1 MTANPTGGVTTA
13 LVDYAHSLKY
23 EDIPPEVIERTKQML
38 LDFLGVAYGGLR
50 VAESSAPIIR
60 GALDLAAGA
69 EGGSAVIGRPERL
82 PAHYAA
88 LLNATFAHSMD
99 FDDTHRDA
107 VIHVGTPLFATLL
120 ALAGERDASGRDF
133 LAAAVA
139 GYDVTG
145 KIGKAH
151 GGEAHARGFHPTATT
166 GVFGCAAA
174 GGRFLGCSPEQ
185 TANALGLN
193 VSQAA
198 GSTQFLENGSWNKRF
213 HTGLAAHNA
222 IISLVMA
229 RRGYLGATSPLEG
242 RHGYFALYANG
253 ADASRSLDGLG
264 SEFEVMNTAVKPY
277 PCCRYSHA
285 AIDAVADIARSESLA
300 FQDVDLIE
308 VTMGETGYG
317 LVADPP
323 DAKREP
329 SNVVEG
335 QFSVYFAAA
344 ATARNGAYAWDAYER
359 LADPDVRALMRR
371 VSVTLDA
378 SFGAGMQSAVA
389 VRTAGGRVHERFVPF
404 PKGEPENPMTWD
416 ELRGKFA
423 EWSAPV
429 IGPSRAAQVIE
440 QVSSLESLA
449 SMREL
454 ADNLGAQG

>member
-1 MTANPTGGVTTA
+1 MTTSQANGVTTA
-13 LVDYAHSLKY
+13 LVDYAHALKY
-23 EDIPPEVIERTKQML
+23 EDVPPEVLERTKQML

-50 VAESSAPIIR
+50 VGESSEPIIM
-60 GALDLAAGA
+60 GTLDLAAGA
-69 EGGSAVIGRPERL
+69 EGGSVVVGRAERL

-107 VIHVGTPLFATLL
+107 VIHIGTPLFATLL
-120 ALAGERDASGRDF
+120 ALVGERDVSGRDF

-151 GGEAHARGFHPTATT
+151 GGEVHARGFHPTATT

-174 GGRFLGCSPEQ
+174 GARLLGFPPER

-222 IISLVMA
+222 IISLAMA

-242 RHGYFALYANG
+242 RHGYFALYADG

-264 SEFEVMNTAVKPY
+264 GEHEVMNTAVKPY

-285 AIDAVADIARSESLA
+285 TIDAVSDVARAESLA
-300 FQDVDLIE
+300 PEDIE
-308 VTMGETGYG
+308 RIDVTMGETGYG

-323 DAKREP
+323 EAKREP

-344 ATARNGAYAWDAYER
+344 ASAMQGGYSWDAYAR
-359 LADPDVRALMRR
+359 LRDPGLRRLMQRTN
-371 VSVTLDA
+371 VTLDA

-389 VRTAGGRVHERFVPF
+389 VRTADGRVHERFVPY

-416 ELRGKFA
+416 EMQGKFA
-423 EWSAPV
+423 EWSEPV
-429 IGPSRAAQVIE
+429 IGPSRAAQVVE
-440 QVSSLESLA
+440 QVALLESLP
-449 SMREL
+449 SMRDF
-454 ADNLGAQG
+454 AANLGA